1 MPVVSKEEI
10 ANARKMD
17 LLSYLRAYE
26 PGELVRF
33 SGETYCTRTHDSLK
47 ISNGKWYWFSQNIGG
62 RSALDYLVKVKEMS
76 FPEAVKMLN
85 GQAVQPICYEK
96 PPPAPRKLLL
106 PLLDTNTSKTEAY
119 LKSRGIHPQI
129 IAYCIQHGLLFQ
141 SENANDVIFVGYD
154 TKGTRRYAALRSMT
168 TDYKGEAT
176 GSDKHF
182 SFALVADDRP
192 VREVHVFEAAI
203 DAMSYASLKIMYHK
217 DWRKIAYLSLAGVFA
232 SKRANVVPVA
242 LEQFLK
248 DHSQITKV
256 VLHLDNDRVGRQAAE
271 SIMGGL
277 DKKYTVLNRPPRAG
291 KDVNDYLRM
300 EIRNRNDDRVA
311 YLGLSQLDKFQESS
325 KVNSEIYDKVFE
337 GAVEVDTLEGVYQMF
352 NCDCPEDFQGHSLS
366 VSDVVEIVN
375 GENAGFYFCDSIGF
389 QPVKFE
395 PEQTQKLDTRTMRV
409 VLVEPGKAARVA
421 EIDGSLEG
429 MQKTVS
435 GYIQA
440 VYPFEETVCLV
451 CNEEGKLQGLP
462 LNRAL
467 RDEDNRIY
475 DIVAGTFFVCDC
487 STENFKSL
495 SEEQLKRY
503 TEKYKRPE
511 RFVQIDDQI
520 LAIPMPVKSDKER
533 ER

>member
-1 MPVVSKEEI
+1 MKMNNEELNTALYQKMEREQDKYRKWLVQCPPEEILSHDVYGRIESAGRSGDGTAQTAWAARRRIQGFQQTGNRLHGNGARCDRVVCRAESGKGPELGGEVMPVVSKEEI

-168 TDYKGEAT
+168 TNYKGEAT

-203 DAMSYASLKIMYHK
+203 DAMS
-217 DWRKIAYLSLAGVFA
+217 YLSLAGVFA

-300 EIRNRNDDRVA
+300 EIVNRN
-311 YLGLSQLDKFQESS
+311 G
-325 KVNSEIYDKVFE
+325 
-337 GAVEVDTLEGVYQMF
+337 
-352 NCDCPEDFQGHSLS
+352 
-366 VSDVVEIVN
+366 
-375 GENAGFYFCDSIGF
+375 
-389 QPVKFE
+389 
-395 PEQTQKLDTRTMRV
+395 
-409 VLVEPGKAARVA
+409 
-421 EIDGSLEG
+421 
-429 MQKTVS
+429 
-435 GYIQA
+435 
-440 VYPFEETVCLV
+440 
-451 CNEEGKLQGLP
+451 
-462 LNRAL
+462 
-467 RDEDNRIY
+467 
-475 DIVAGTFFVCDC
+475 
-487 STENFKSL
+487 
-495 SEEQLKRY
+495 
-503 TEKYKRPE
+503 
-511 RFVQIDDQI
+511 
-520 LAIPMPVKSDKER
+520 KER

>member
-1 MPVVSKEEI
+1 MSVLQTI
-10 ANARKMD
+10 D
-17 LLSYLRAYE
+17 L
-26 PGELVRF
+26 
-33 SGETYCTRTHDSLK
+33 K
-47 ISNGKWYWFSQNIGG
+47 KYWFSQNIGG

-256 VLHLDNDRVGRQAAE
+256 VLHAAE

-300 EIRNRNDDRVA
+300 EIVNRN
-311 YLGLSQLDKFQESS
+311 G
-325 KVNSEIYDKVFE
+325 
-337 GAVEVDTLEGVYQMF
+337 
-352 NCDCPEDFQGHSLS
+352 
-366 VSDVVEIVN
+366 
-375 GENAGFYFCDSIGF
+375 
-389 QPVKFE
+389 
-395 PEQTQKLDTRTMRV
+395 
-409 VLVEPGKAARVA
+409 
-421 EIDGSLEG
+421 
-429 MQKTVS
+429 
-435 GYIQA
+435 
-440 VYPFEETVCLV
+440 
-451 CNEEGKLQGLP
+451 
-462 LNRAL
+462 
-467 RDEDNRIY
+467 
-475 DIVAGTFFVCDC
+475 
-487 STENFKSL
+487 
-495 SEEQLKRY
+495 
-503 TEKYKRPE
+503 
-511 RFVQIDDQI
+511 
-520 LAIPMPVKSDKER
+520 KER

>member
-47 ISNGKWYWFSQNIGG
+47 ISNGKWYWFSQHIGG

-248 DHSQITKV
+248 DHPQITKV

-300 EIRNRNDDRVA
+300 EIVNRN
-311 YLGLSQLDKFQESS
+311 G
-325 KVNSEIYDKVFE
+325 
-337 GAVEVDTLEGVYQMF
+337 
-352 NCDCPEDFQGHSLS
+352 
-366 VSDVVEIVN
+366 
-375 GENAGFYFCDSIGF
+375 
-389 QPVKFE
+389 
-395 PEQTQKLDTRTMRV
+395 
-409 VLVEPGKAARVA
+409 
-421 EIDGSLEG
+421 
-429 MQKTVS
+429 
-435 GYIQA
+435 
-440 VYPFEETVCLV
+440 
-451 CNEEGKLQGLP
+451 
-462 LNRAL
+462 
-467 RDEDNRIY
+467 
-475 DIVAGTFFVCDC
+475 
-487 STENFKSL
+487 
-495 SEEQLKRY
+495 
-503 TEKYKRPE
+503 
-511 RFVQIDDQI
+511 
-520 LAIPMPVKSDKER
+520 KER

>member
-1 MPVVSKEEI
+1 MEQCRVI
-10 ANARKMD
+10 AITNQKGGVGKTTTTVNLGVGLAKQGKRV
-17 LLSYLRAYE
+17 LLIDADPQGSLTISL
-26 PGELVRF
+26 GERNPDQL
-33 SGETYCTRTHDSLK
+33 SETLSDVMEC
-47 ISNGKWYWFSQNIGG
+47 
-62 RSALDYLVKVKEMS
+62 
-76 FPEAVKMLN
+76 MLN

-300 EIRNRNDDRVA
+300 PNDLLPPVMDRH
-311 YLGLSQLDKFQESS
+311 GSS
-325 KVNSEIYDKVFE
+325 
-337 GAVEVDTLEGVYQMF
+337 MR
-352 NCDCPEDFQGHSLS
+352 LS
-366 VSDVVEIVN
+366 V
-375 GENAGFYFCDSIGF
+375 C
-389 QPVKFE
+389 
-395 PEQTQKLDTRTMRV
+395 
-409 VLVEPGKAARVA
+409 
-421 EIDGSLEG
+421 
-429 MQKTVS
+429 
-435 GYIQA
+435 
-440 VYPFEETVCLV
+440 
-451 CNEEGKLQGLP
+451 
-462 LNRAL
+462 
-467 RDEDNRIY
+467 
-475 DIVAGTFFVCDC
+475 
-487 STENFKSL
+487 
-495 SEEQLKRY
+495 
-503 TEKYKRPE
+503 
-511 RFVQIDDQI
+511 
-520 LAIPMPVKSDKER
+520 
-533 ER
+533 

>member
-10 ANARKMD
+10 ANAREMD
-17 LLSYLRAYE
+17 LLSYLRSYE
-26 PGELVRF
+26 PDELVRF

-85 GQAVQPICYEK
+85 EQTVQPICYEK
-96 PPPAPRKLLL
+96 PPPALRKLLL
-106 PLLDTNTSKTEAY
+106 PSLDTNTSKTEAY

-141 SENANDVIFVGYD
+141 SENGNDVIFVGYD

-248 DHSQITKV
+248 DHPQITKV

-277 DKKYTVLNRPPRAG
+277 DKRYTVLNRPPRAG

-300 EIRNRNDDRVA
+300 EIVNRN
-311 YLGLSQLDKFQESS
+311 G
-325 KVNSEIYDKVFE
+325 
-337 GAVEVDTLEGVYQMF
+337 
-352 NCDCPEDFQGHSLS
+352 
-366 VSDVVEIVN
+366 
-375 GENAGFYFCDSIGF
+375 
-389 QPVKFE
+389 
-395 PEQTQKLDTRTMRV
+395 
-409 VLVEPGKAARVA
+409 
-421 EIDGSLEG
+421 
-429 MQKTVS
+429 
-435 GYIQA
+435 
-440 VYPFEETVCLV
+440 
-451 CNEEGKLQGLP
+451 
-462 LNRAL
+462 
-467 RDEDNRIY
+467 
-475 DIVAGTFFVCDC
+475 
-487 STENFKSL
+487 
-495 SEEQLKRY
+495 
-503 TEKYKRPE
+503 
-511 RFVQIDDQI
+511 
-520 LAIPMPVKSDKER
+520 KER

>member
-271 SIMGGL
+271 
-277 DKKYTVLNRPPRAG
+277 
-291 KDVNDYLRM
+291 
-300 EIRNRNDDRVA
+300 RVA
-311 YLGLSQLDKFQESS
+311 AL
-325 KVNSEIYDKVFE
+325 I
-337 GAVEVDTLEGVYQMF
+337 
-352 NCDCPEDFQGHSLS
+352 
-366 VSDVVEIVN
+366 
-375 GENAGFYFCDSIGF
+375 
-389 QPVKFE
+389 
-395 PEQTQKLDTRTMRV
+395 
-409 VLVEPGKAARVA
+409 AARGAQNVGFA
-421 EIDGSLEG
+421 QHGHDL
-429 MQKTVS
+429 
-435 GYIQA
+435 
-440 VYPFEETVCLV
+440 
-451 CNEEGKLQGLP
+451 LQIFFRDLLP
-462 LNRAL
+462 LRDVLERDIAVAL
-467 RDEDNRIY
+467 MRGQIEHHAQGIPAFCRY
-475 DIVAGTFFVCDC
+475 FHGQ
-487 STENFKSL
+487 SPFKL
-495 SEEQLKRY
+495 HTIIITY
-503 TEKYKRPE
+503 AY
-511 RFVQIDDQI
+511 
-520 LAIPMPVKSDKER
+520 
-533 ER
+533 

>member
-1 MPVVSKEEI
+1 MPGVSKEEI

-106 PLLDTNTSKTEAY
+106 PSLDTNTNKTESY
-119 LKSRGIHPQI
+119 LTSRGIHPQI

-141 SENANDVIFVGYD
+141 SESGNDVIFVGYD

-248 DHSQITKV
+248 DHPQITKV

-300 EIRNRNDDRVA
+300 EIVNRN
-311 YLGLSQLDKFQESS
+311 G
-325 KVNSEIYDKVFE
+325 
-337 GAVEVDTLEGVYQMF
+337 
-352 NCDCPEDFQGHSLS
+352 
-366 VSDVVEIVN
+366 
-375 GENAGFYFCDSIGF
+375 
-389 QPVKFE
+389 
-395 PEQTQKLDTRTMRV
+395 
-409 VLVEPGKAARVA
+409 
-421 EIDGSLEG
+421 
-429 MQKTVS
+429 
-435 GYIQA
+435 
-440 VYPFEETVCLV
+440 
-451 CNEEGKLQGLP
+451 
-462 LNRAL
+462 
-467 RDEDNRIY
+467 
-475 DIVAGTFFVCDC
+475 
-487 STENFKSL
+487 
-495 SEEQLKRY
+495 
-503 TEKYKRPE
+503 
-511 RFVQIDDQI
+511 
-520 LAIPMPVKSDKER
+520 KER